1 MGARKLGALLRI
13 EEGTN
18 LLELDRPCAT
28 DGEENGL
35 TLLDQ
40 VASGAPL
47 EMERLHPVGC
57 PG

>member
-13 EEGTN
+13 EEDTN

-40 VASGAPL
+40 VASGAQL